1 MTDDERDEY
10 LQNEIYDLMTEG
22 ESCDPYG
29 VTIHK
34 NVPYVYYNLFEGL
47 SEVPESEQ
55 KRISEL
61 WREAASKGGGYM
73 NLKSNL
79 FDHLDKIVKDY
90 WLKCA
95 KHQAEDEL

>member
-1 MTDDERDEY
+1 MTDERIKE
-10 LQNEIYDLMTEG
+10 LMEEG
-22 ESCDPYG
+22 ESCFPYG

-34 NVPYVYYNLFEGL
+34 NVPYVYYNIFEGL

-61 WREAASKGGGYM
+61 WREAANKGGGYM

-79 FDHLDKIVKDY
+79 FEELDKLVRAY
-90 WLKCA
+90 WAKCA
-95 KHQAEDEL
+95 KHQAESEHE